1 MWWKILTG
9 FLLITLIFLGVILFL
24 FFENKIKIKL
34 INKVLLKIEIYLK
47 KLNKINDQFYELS
60 KKNLQYK
67 KFEKDCA
74 KDIMSIESIYSNL
87 LVEYKKITF
96 IFETKNFRKTDFNNC
111 YIKIRK
117 YLKSIK
123 AKVKSSRK
131 WSIIES
137 EKAVDVLNF
146 INKKNNVINQIEK
159 IIKTNQNNGFIE
171 LNKEEINKR
180 KQMIIFLLKKFD
192 YLDLSL
198 LNNSKLAT
206 KKEEFNKELK
216 FFILYIENG
225 LSIFNFIEKNIEI
238 PFSFLN
244 DLYYKYRQMY
254 SNVFQD
260 IFKNNFL
267 DHIKNKIDSLKK
279 NLDKNN
285 ILEWKEIY
293 KTKLLFLAKEIYEKY
308 QQVNNELESIFK
320 LTENQEKI
328 LEILNKIDNN
338 HRELLKINNVQDQYI
353 KLSNIFYNNEYVYFN
368 FIKTKDLDK
377 ITNVSF
383 YNKLNELY
391 YLLNKAKE
399 ILKIQNS
406 LLKKKDSINS
416 NNFKKEIS
424 NKYLQ
429 AFSFHDF
436 NYEIDK
442 EIIKYQKKYL
452 SFVEANNFED
462 QEFLLLLI
470 KNIKTKILLLNL
482 KIKIA
487 NYLVKNFNFL
497 TKNLYHKENIEIIN
511 FFYQKKYDE
520 VIHKTIELITKNKR
534 K

>member
-1 MWWKILTG
+1 
-9 FLLITLIFLGVILFL
+9 
-24 FFENKIKIKL
+24 
-34 INKVLLKIEIYLK
+34 
-47 KLNKINDQFYELS
+47 
-60 KKNLQYK
+60 
-67 KFEKDCA
+67 
-74 KDIMSIESIYSNL
+74 MSIESIYSNL
-87 LVEYKKITF
+87 LVEYKKLTF

-254 SNVFQD
+254 SNVFQG

-267 DHIKNKIDSLKK
+267 DHIKNKIGSLKK

-285 ILEWKEIY
+285 
-293 KTKLLFLAKEIYEKY
+293 
-308 QQVNNELESIFK
+308 V
-320 LTENQEKI
+320 
-328 LEILNKIDNN
+328 
-338 HRELLKINNVQDQYI
+338 LK
-353 KLSNIFYNNEYVYFN
+353 
-368 FIKTKDLDK
+368 
-377 ITNVSF
+377 
-383 YNKLNELY
+383 
-391 YLLNKAKE
+391 
-399 ILKIQNS
+399 
-406 LLKKKDSINS
+406 
-416 NNFKKEIS
+416 
-424 NKYLQ
+424 
-429 AFSFHDF
+429 
-436 NYEIDK
+436 
-442 EIIKYQKKYL
+442 
-452 SFVEANNFED
+452 
-462 QEFLLLLI
+462 
-470 KNIKTKILLLNL
+470 
-482 KIKIA
+482 
-487 NYLVKNFNFL
+487 
-497 TKNLYHKENIEIIN
+497 
-511 FFYQKKYDE
+511 
-520 VIHKTIELITKNKR
+520 
-534 K
+534 